1 MGNIVNN
8 SDNQNL
14 NEEKIIS
21 TALEKPKR
29 GFFGQHREYHEDER
43 EYLITKSGVK
53 IDNTDPYYY
62 ILLQIY
68 HYKNYLK
75 FYAISSLVVGLI
87 LIAVGMVF
95 VAISNIS
102 FIVAIIVGAGFLI
115 NSFRYNHIKY
125 KFIRSLRLYS
135 GSAPK
140 FKQEKT
146 PLPKFLSEVYRSLR
160 KRLIATNIICGI
172 IYLLSLSYVIVYL
185 ILDKHNISSTFF
197 VSRFYV
203 ISVIAFVATII
214 YQTTNLYIIYKRKT
228 EIEIIFNK
236 GEQIPIWNM
245 KHYLKKRMQKKAEEQ
260 NLKMDVIQKTSPV
273 YVEDED

>member
-1 MGNIVNN
+1 MGNIINN
-8 SDNQNL
+8 PNNQNPT
-14 NEEKIIS
+14 EEKPIS
-21 TALEKPKR
+21 TSLERPER
-29 GFFGQHREYHEDER
+29 GFFGQHRQYHEDER

-75 FYAISSLVVGLI
+75 FYAVSSLLVGLI
-87 LIAVGMVF
+87 LIIIGMVF
-95 VAISNIS
+95 VAIANIS
-102 FIVAIIVGAGFLI
+102 FIVAIIVGAVFLI

-135 GSAPK
+135 STAPK

-146 PLPKFLSEVYRSLR
+146 PLPKFLSQVYRSLR
-160 KRLIATNIICGI
+160 KRLITTNIACGI
-172 IYLLSLSYVIVYL
+172 IYLLSLSYIIVYL
-185 ILDKHNISSTFF
+185 ILDKHNIPSSFF

-203 ISVIAFVATII
+203 ISVIIFVATIL
-214 YQTTNLYIIYKRKT
+214 YHTTNLYIIYKRKT

-236 GEQIPIWNM
+236 GDQIPIWNM
-245 KHYLKKRMQKKAEEQ
+245 KHYLKRKMQKKAEEQ
-260 NLKMDVIQKTSPV
+260 NLKMDVVQKTSPV